1 MDNNM
6 CCPEFDPSVWDEK
19 EHFWNEKPFLK
30 DSVFQIMHIPMNT
43 SSVIKRMFD
52 KVQKENAAPDNK
64 DFLILFYDPSSWK
77 SEVYMTVTKEIPNGE
92 NVKIT
97 GNFISKVFDGAYNEV
112 PLWIKQMDEFL
123 SKRNQ
128 KAIKYYFHYAYCPKC
143 SKKYGHNYC
152 IAFAQV

>member
-1 MDNNM
+1 
-6 CCPEFDPSVWDEK
+6 
-19 EHFWNEKPFLK
+19 
-30 DSVFQIMHIPMNT
+30 MNT

-52 KVQKENAAPDNK
+52 KVKKENAAPENK
-64 DFLILFYDPSSWK
+64 DFLILFYDSSPWK
-77 SEVYMTVTKEIPNGE
+77 SEAYMTVTKEIPNGE

-97 GNFISKVFDGAYNEV
+97 GNFISKVFYGAYNEV

-123 SKRNQ
+123 SRRNK

-152 IAFAQV
+152 IAFAQI